1 MIEIVAFAQVQLLDV
16 SGPLQ
21 VFATANDIVA
31 QSGGAPPYA
40 LRVVAQGGPDVIA
53 SAGLRI
59 TAAQN

>member
-31 QSGGAPPYA
+31 QSGGAPPY
-40 LRVVAQGGPDVIA
+40 RPD
-53 SAGLRI
+53 
-59 TAAQN
+59 